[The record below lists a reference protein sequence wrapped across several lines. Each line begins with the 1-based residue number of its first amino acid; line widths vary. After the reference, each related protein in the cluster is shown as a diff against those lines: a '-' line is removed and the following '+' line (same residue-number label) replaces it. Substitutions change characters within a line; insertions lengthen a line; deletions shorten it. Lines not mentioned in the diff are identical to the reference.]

1 MDNRIRH
8 MKSRAFLI
16 VTFLLLIR
24 PVFGQVV
31 INEIFYH
38 SPDDLSDLQWIELLN
53 NSDQPADLS
62 GWRLG
67 KSVQFSFPKGA
78 TIAPHGY
85 LVLCKNREQFQQ
97 FYSAPVGGQFESA
110 FKKGEGHLELRDA
123 TGHVVDAVDF
133 TDRAPWPRGAA
144 GHTASLERICPA
156 APGNVPENWT
166 DSPLSDDDTKPGGSP
181 AAQNSAFSAKLPPI
195 VSNVTF
201 RPARAQA
208 DEPIEVQAR
217 ISSPVPIQEVNVLY
231 RLVEPGT
238 ESEEKVVPM
247 KAAGAEGQYSAII
260 PGQKAGQIVRFRV
273 QATDSNS
280 AQRLFPSPTDL
291 HPALSCLVL
300 ADVPKSKIPI
310 GLVIHPDAA
319 EVASSKQQQQNG
331 GMPSNPEGSGAG
343 SWCRCSWITCS
354 ICRLFGRAHPQQH
367 VPVGRPGQ
375 APSVLCRQSRE
386 RDQLQEQTLASQGSG
401 KGCAAAP
408 RTQSSRSRRS
418 SQTN

>member
-1 MDNRIRH
+1 MLRFRLSLRRLGPYAGGRYTCHSMDNRIRH

-24 PVFGQVV
+24 PGFGQVV

-38 SPDDLSDLQWIELLN
+38 APDDLSDLQWIELLN

-123 TGHVVDAVDF
+123 TGHIVDAVDF

-208 DEPIEVQAR
+208 DEPIEVQAH

-238 ESEEKVVPM
+238 ESEEKAVPM
-247 KAAGAEGQYSAII
+247 KAAGADGQYSAIDSGTEGRTNCPLSRSSDGFEFGAAALPQPDRFASGAFL
-260 PGQKAGQIVRFRV
+260 PGSRR
-273 QATDSNS
+273 
-280 AQRLFPSPTDL
+280 R
-291 HPALSCLVL
+291 
-300 ADVPKSKIPI
+300 PKKQD
-310 GLVIHPDAA
+310 PDWSGHSSGCGRGCEFKTAAA
-319 EVASSKQQQQNG
+319 E
-331 GMPSNPEGSGAG
+331 
-343 SWCRCSWITCS
+343 
-354 ICRLFGRAHPQQH
+354 
-367 VPVGRPGQ
+367 
-375 APSVLCRQSRE
+375 
-386 RDQLQEQTLASQGSG
+386 
-401 KGCAAAP
+401 
-408 RTQSSRSRRS
+408 RRHAV
-418 SQTN
+418 